1 MKNLKFGLIVCGV
14 LGVIGAFLPMVKMGS
29 ASISLWD
36 LKGLPGGS
44 GQVYLTLAG
53 FVLGIAMGAAAL
65 KGPLKRWQSG
75 VAAAGFALSTVKL
88 RGSFGDGAIGA
99 KLMFLAAI
107 VGLVVAIVT
116 IVKPEKAA

>member
-29 ASISLWD
+29 ASISLWE
-36 LKGLPGGS
+36 LKGLPGGA

-53 FVLGIAMGAAAL
+53 FIVGIVMGGLAL
-65 KGPLKRWQSG
+65 KGGLKRWQSI
-75 VAAAGFALSTVKL
+75 VAAVGFALATLKL
-88 RGSFGDGAIGA
+88 RGSFSGAIGA
-99 KLMFLAAI
+99 KVMFLAAVI
-107 VGLVVAIVT
+107 GLVVAIVT